1 MANWPSSAP
10 SPHAPSHN
18 GSAGCPNGIDI
29 FQNDDASL
37 SKILLLE
44 IVVGAAL
51 DESVLEGQL
60 GVITKLIVVLLLRVA
75 ADDVVGL
82 LLVLVDFEAL
92 EAEPALGRK
101 VHAAHVVLHASEVGG
116 NPHPVG
122 CLADRW

>member
-1 MANWPSSAP
+1 M
-10 SPHAPSHN
+10 
-18 GSAGCPNGIDI
+18 
-29 FQNDDASL
+29 
-37 SKILLLE
+37 
-44 IVVGAAL
+44 VGPAL
-51 DESVLEGQL
+51 DEPVLEGQL
-60 GVITKLIVVLLLRVA
+60 GEAPQFVVVLLLRVA